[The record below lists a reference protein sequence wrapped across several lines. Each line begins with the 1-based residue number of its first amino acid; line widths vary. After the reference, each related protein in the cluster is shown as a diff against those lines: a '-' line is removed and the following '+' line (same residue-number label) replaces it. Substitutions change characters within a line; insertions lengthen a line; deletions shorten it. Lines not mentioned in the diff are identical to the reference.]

1 MREGSDSCLRL
12 FETLHAHTMR
22 VATYVVWRA
31 QKADG
36 LPPPRLVMVKSE
48 VLIRLLYQTI

>member
-31 QKADG
+31 QTADV
-36 LPPPRLVMVKSE
+36 LPPHRLVMVKSE